1 MWLEPKNDLN
11 VYKEENTAY
20 GAQMSFE
27 TGVERPL
34 SSLSLYGHSTQVT
47 TTGVQLLKP
56 EIDKEVSNFG
66 IDVTINNGIASF
78 KGTRNEERPEVRP
91 SLAISIK
98 QEVKENKTIYAK
110 SDNTDIIVD
119 FHIVTSSGESL
130 YNHQKYTVVG
140 DEKEINFRVLYG
152 KKPVPS
158 GTKIDATAKV
168 MVTYDESAEWE
179 PYTGGKPSPSP
190 EYPQPINNV
199 GGSNNL
205 FPILEENLRSAD
217 GLKGVINQDGSITV
231 TGTPT
236 KQYANLYRITLNLPN
251 GEYYISGGTINTG
264 EMNFQINITYQDGT
278 KEYWNNRS
286 FNVDSNV
293 KKMEG
298 IIQYSSAD
306 LQPVNY
312 TIYPILNKGD
322 KPLPFEKYIDSIE
335 VNSNGGNLFPIL
347 EENLTRGGSLKG
359 VINSDGSVTVTGT
372 PKIRYALALL
382 AKLNLSNGKYC
393 INGGTQNA
401 GEVST
406 QVRFKR
412 KGVREY
418 YHGWSENRKTF
429 TIDENVTD
437 IEALIYYESADLQPV
452 NYTIYPMLNVG
463 DKPLPFEPYKPKQTL
478 SLKTPNGLPG
488 IPLSDDNTDVTPTY
502 IDKNGKK
509 WVCDEIDLG
518 RGKYVQR
525 VKEINPADYD
535 NWILGNTTDPI
546 RFKIN
551 IENTI
556 NERKRFE
563 ILSNRFIFGS
573 DGVHRAGVSFT
584 YSNELYFYLP
594 STVTT
599 VEQVK
604 QWFIDNPTTSIYILG
619 EPVERDLTPEE
630 IASYKSI
637 KTYRPT
643 TVISSD
649 AWMQVGYYT
658 AYMETKTNW
667 KSSDFFNVQDYNRI
681 KRNLNDI
688 RWLALTLWPDFTF
701 EEMGE
706 DKSYED
712 YSFYA
717 DEINRFE
724 ANVEHICQG
733 TFPFQVGERQTFYD
747 NTPFIG
753 WKELN
758 RLEEA
763 CRLMY
768 SNIKSRDNGRKML
781 PFTLNGGVL

>member
-1 MWLEPKNDLN
+1 MWLEQKNDLN
-11 VYKEENTAY
+11 VYKEEKTAY
-20 GAQMSFE
+20 GAQVSFE

-47 TTGVQLLKP
+47 TTGAQLLNIP
-56 EIDKEVSNFG
+56 SIHQE
-66 IDVTINNGIASF
+66 NNGVFYDVNPDGSVTV
-78 KGTRNEERPEVRP
+78 KGTATNLQSAVSVKLKDSGYTAGEYYVEGSKNNVMCRIAYKEKDSEYYKY
-91 SLAISIK
+91 IK
-98 QEVKENKTIYAK
+98 
-110 SDNTDIIVD
+110 
-119 FHIVTSSGESL
+119 SGNYSTL
-130 YNHQKYTVVG
+130 
-140 DEKEINFRVLYG
+140 INFSEYDDILFQIFVDSGNTVNDIVYPMLIKG
-152 KKPVPS
+152 DKPLPF
-158 GTKIDATAKV
+158 
-168 MVTYDESAEWE
+168 E

-205 FPILEENLRSAD
+205 IPILEENLISND
-217 GLKGVINQDGSITV
+217 GLKGTINRDGSITV

-236 KQYANLYRITLNLPN
+236 KQYGSVFKVNLKLQA
-251 GEYYISGGTINTG
+251 GKYYISGGKGVPG
-264 EMNFQINITYQDGT
+264 EMLTKLAIKRKDGT
-278 KEYWNNRS
+278 MFYLSNRA
-286 FNVDSNV
+286 FDVYGDEQFIIVYINYDSD
-293 KKMEG
+293 
-298 IIQYSSAD
+298 D

-312 TIYPILNKGD
+312 TIYPMLNVGD
-322 KPLPFEKYIDSIE
+322 KPLPFEKYVDSIE
-335 VNSNGGNLFPIL
+335 VDVNGGNLFPIL

-418 YHGWSENRKTF
+418 HAGWDNNTKIF
-429 TIDENVTD
+429 TIDKNVTD
-437 IEALIYYESADLQPV
+437 IEALIYYQSADLQPV

-463 DKPLPFEPYKPKQTL
+463 DKSIPFEPYKPKQTL

-488 IPLSDDNTDVTPTY
+488 IPLSDENTDMDITPTY
-502 IDKNGKK
+502 VDKDGKR
-509 WVCDEIDLG
+509 WVCDEIDLK

-525 VKEINPADYD
+525 AKEINPADYSFIKD
-535 NWILGNTTDPI
+535 GFIGLR
-546 RFKIN
+546 RFKIVLS
-551 IENTI
+551 NTI
-556 NERKRFE
+556 NELKRFK
-563 ILSNRFIFGS
+563 ILSNRF
-573 DGVHRAGVSFT
+573 SFLPHGHEIGASFA
-584 YSNELYFYLP
+584 YSNECYFYLP

-599 VEQVK
+599 EEEAK
-604 QWFIDNPTTSIYILG
+604 QWFVDNPTTLMYILG
-619 EPVERDLTPEE
+619 EPIERDLTPEE
-630 IASYKSI
+630 ITAYKSI
-637 KTYRPT
+637 KIYRPT

-688 RWLALTLWPDFTF
+688 RWLALTLWPEFTF

-706 DKSYED
+706 DKNYQD

-763 CRLMY
+763 CRLVY
-768 SNIKSRDNGRKML
+768 INIKSRDNGRKML

>member
-11 VYKEENTAY
+11 VYKEEKTVY
-20 GAQMSFE
+20 GTQMSFE

-47 TTGVQLLKP
+47 TTGAQLIL
-56 EIDKEVSNFG
+56 DKEYSKEFVKSG
-66 IDVTINNGIASF
+66 ITFKCLQDGSVTIDGTNNSSTDVF
-78 KGTRNEERPEVRP
+78 
-91 SLAISIK
+91 LALF
-98 QEVKENKTIYAK
+98 N
-110 SDNTDIIVD
+110 NTDDNILSNGTYYLSGNVKNSNVILQFWQSNKAPIRD
-119 FHIVTSSGESL
+119 SGE
-130 YNHQKYTVVG
+130 G
-140 DEKEINFRVLYG
+140 AIINFVDEGQTYNVAVVVKSGITLNNVRIYPMLNKG
-152 KKPVPS
+152 DKPLPF
-158 GTKIDATAKV
+158 
-168 MVTYDESAEWE
+168 E

-190 EYPQPINNV
+190 EYPQPIVTSGQDGTLEV
-199 GGSNNL
+199 GVDGGNL
-205 FPILEENLRSAD
+205 LPIIEENLTSV
-217 GLKGVINQDGSITV
+217 GGMKGTINQDGSITV

-236 KQYANLYRITLNLPN
+236 KQYLSVFKVNLKLQA
-251 GEYYISGGTINTG
+251 GKYYIWGGRKAPG
-264 EMNFQINITYQDGT
+264 EMLTKLSIKRKDGT
-278 KEYWNNRS
+278 MFYSSNRA
-286 FNVDSNV
+286 FNVYGD
-293 KKMEG
+293 EQF
-298 IIQYSSAD
+298 II
-306 LQPVNY
+306 V
-312 TIYPILNKGD
+312 
-322 KPLPFEKYIDSIE
+322 YIDYDS
-335 VNSNGGNLFPIL
+335 P
-347 EENLTRGGSLKG
+347 
-359 VINSDGSVTVTGT
+359 
-372 PKIRYALALL
+372 
-382 AKLNLSNGKYC
+382 
-393 INGGTQNA
+393 
-401 GEVST
+401 
-406 QVRFKR
+406 
-412 KGVREY
+412 
-418 YHGWSENRKTF
+418 
-429 TIDENVTD
+429 
-437 IEALIYYESADLQPV
+437 DLQPV

-463 DKPLPFEPYKPKQTL
+463 DKSIPFEPYKPKQTL

-488 IPLSDDNTDVTPTY
+488 IQVDDKNTNVTPNY
-502 IDKNGKK
+502 IDKDGNK
-509 WVCDEIDLG
+509 WVCDEIDLK

-525 VKEINPADYD
+525 AKEINPADYD
-535 NWILGNTTDPI
+535 NWILDNATDPI

-573 DGVHRAGVSFT
+573 NNVHRAGVSFT

-599 VEQVK
+599 VEQAK
-604 QWFIDNPTTSIYILG
+604 QWFVDNPTTLMYILG
-619 EPVERDLTPEE
+619 EPIERDLTSEE
-630 IASYKSI
+630 ITAYKSI

-643 TVISSD
+643 TAVSSD
-649 AWMQVGYYT
+649 AWMRVGYYT
-658 AYMETKTNW
+658 SYMETKTNW

-688 RWLALTLWPDFTF
+688 RWLALTLWPEFTF

-706 DKSYED
+706 DKNYQD

-763 CRLMY
+763 CRLVY
-768 SNIKSRDNGRKML
+768 SNIKSRDKGRKML

>member
-11 VYKEENTAY
+11 VYKEEKTVY
-20 GAQMSFE
+20 GTQMSFE

-47 TTGVQLLKP
+47 TTGAQLLDTSNPVNSKTEDFSILENGYKIIVKGKKVRSKIKFNILNLDKYLGKTITISADSVIKSISTSTLFVGIIVQKKDSTFSYHNITNVSSLTRTV
-56 EIDKEVSNFG
+56 EIPSDAISCTVD
-66 IDVTINNGIASF
+66 IDVNDTNEDLNEIN
-78 KGTRNEERPEVRP
+78 TV
-91 SLAISIK
+91 
-98 QEVKENKTIYAK
+98 
-110 SDNTDIIVD
+110 
-119 FHIVTSSGESL
+119 
-130 YNHQKYTVVG
+130 TVVG
-140 DEKEINFRVLYG
+140 LNISYTDF
-152 KKPVPS
+152 
-158 GTKIDATAKV
+158 
-168 MVTYDESAEWE
+168 EWE

-190 EYPQPINNV
+190 EYPQEIVSV
-199 GGSNNL
+199 GES
-205 FPILEENLRSAD
+205 
-217 GLKGVINQDGSITV
+217 GSITV
-231 TGTPT
+231 GVAGKNLLTGRLYFINYSNDVSYVYNENEVTLPYTPSKET
-236 KQYANLYRITLNLPN
+236 YGIGYVVPCKPGVQYTFSVANPNKNWYLGIAEYENFKQA
-251 GEYYISGGTINTG
+251 
-264 EMNFQINITYQDGT
+264 
-278 KEYWNNRS
+278 KS
-286 FNVDSNV
+286 F
-293 KKMEG
+293 
-298 IIQYSSAD
+298 
-306 LQPVNY
+306 
-312 TIYPILNKGD
+312 LNKIGYQYGKEKSSIKYTAVGNGVLVCAIAGKWTDGETTIHECTESELLQLEYGD
-322 KPLPFEKYIDSIE
+322 
-335 VNSNGGNLFPIL
+335 VA
-347 EENLTRGGSLKG
+347 
-359 VINSDGSVTVTGT
+359 T
-372 PKIRYALALL
+372 PY
-382 AKLNLSNGKYC
+382 
-393 INGGTQNA
+393 
-401 GEVST
+401 
-406 QVRFKR
+406 
-412 KGVREY
+412 
-418 YHGWSENRKTF
+418 
-429 TIDENVTD
+429 
-437 IEALIYYESADLQPV
+437 
-452 NYTIYPMLNVG
+452 
-463 DKPLPFEPYKPKQTL
+463 EPYRAPQLLTL
-478 SLKTPNGLPG
+478 QTPNGLPG
-488 IPLSDDNTDVTPTY
+488 VPVDKDGNYT
-502 IDKNGKK
+502 DKNSQQ
-509 WVCDEIDLG
+509 WICDEIDLG

-535 NWILGNTTDPI
+535 NWILDNTTDPI

-688 RWLALTLWPDFTF
+688 RWLALTLWPEFTF

-706 DKSYED
+706 DKNYQD

-733 TFPFQVGERQTFYD
+733 TFPFHVGERQTFYD

-763 CRLMY
+763 CRLVY

>member
-140 DEKEINFRVLYG
+140 DEKEINFRVLYS

-205 FPILEENLRSAD
+205 FPILEKNLKSD
-217 GLKGVINQDGSITV
+217 TGLKGVINRDGSITV
-231 TGTPT
+231 TGTPI
-236 KQYANLYRITLNLPN
+236 KQYADVINIKLQLKKGFYT
-251 GEYYISGGTINTG
+251 ISGGDYRPSHMVLLASIKRSNGNTNYYDNETFEIYG
-264 EMNFQINITYQDGT
+264 NE
-278 KEYWNNRS
+278 KS
-286 FNVDSNV
+286 
-293 KKMEG
+293 
-298 IIQYSSAD
+298 IIIKISYESPN
-306 LQPVNY
+306 LRPVNY
-312 TIYPILNKGD
+312 TIYPMLNKGD
-322 KPLPFEKYIDSIE
+322 KPLPFEKYVDSIE
-335 VNSNGGNLFPIL
+335 VDVSGGNLFPVL
-347 EENLTRGGSLKG
+347 NKYFVTDFGLKS
-359 VINSDGSVTVTGT
+359 VINPDGSITVTGT
-372 PKIRYALALL
+372 PKKQYNNAFKNNNFNIPAGRY
-382 AKLNLSNGKYC
+382 Y
-393 INGGTQNA
+393 INGGENA
-401 GEVST
+401 PGKVLAK
-406 QVRFKR
+406 VIIKR
-412 KGVREY
+412 KDGSMFY
-418 YHGWSENRKTF
+418 LSNRAF
-429 TIDENVTD
+429 DIYGDEQFIYATID
-437 IEALIYYESADLQPV
+437 YESPNLQPV

-535 NWILGNTTDPI
+535 NWILDNTTDPI